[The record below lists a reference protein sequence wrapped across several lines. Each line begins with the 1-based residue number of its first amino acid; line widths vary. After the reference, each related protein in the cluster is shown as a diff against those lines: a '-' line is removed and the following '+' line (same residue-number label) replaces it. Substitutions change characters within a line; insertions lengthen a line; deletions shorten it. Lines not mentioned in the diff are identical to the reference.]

1 VSTVAAHPA
10 PGRDPRQPARP
21 AHEAHLVVRKRLGV
35 AGPEGLQHAP
45 ELLGIAPEVG
55 VVPAE

>member
-1 VSTVAAHPA
+1 VSTVAARPA

-21 AHEAHLVVRKRLGV
+21 AHEAHLVVGERPGV

-45 ELLGIAPEVG
+45 ELLGITAEVG